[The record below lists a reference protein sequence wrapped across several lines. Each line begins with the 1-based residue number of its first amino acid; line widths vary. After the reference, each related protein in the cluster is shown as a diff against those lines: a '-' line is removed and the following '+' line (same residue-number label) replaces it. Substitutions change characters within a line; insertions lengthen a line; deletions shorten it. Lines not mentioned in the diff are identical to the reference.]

1 MVFEENFLRLTV
13 TVRFHKKKKR
23 KRILQESEFSYP
35 FFRSISLVVTK
46 QIYFALPNNY
56 LDNVFT
62 LNDLLG
68 LEKKLS

>member
-13 TVRFHKKKKR
+13 TVRFHKKKR

-46 QIYFALPNNY
+46 QIYFSLPNNY